1 MTIDHTSKKS
11 TSKLDVV
18 SSEALVIGGGVA
30 GMQAAL
36 DMANQGFKVHLLEK
50 TPSLGGK
57 MAMIDK
63 TFPTLDC
70 SACILT
76 PRLSEVSRHPNI
88 ELHTYSDVISVAGR
102 VGDFKVKIRKRARY
116 VDEDKCSACA
126 DCVPACPVE
135 VPNEFDQSLGF
146 RKAIY
151 QPFPQATPST
161 YTITKLGT
169 PACREACPA
178 DVNPQGFISLMKE
191 GRFHDALRIFRKSNP
206 FPGVLGRVCIAF
218 CEGECVRGELDES
231 VSIRNLHRFLADYE
245 RKHGP
250 DRPIEAKIDKDER
263 IAVVGAGPAGLACG
277 YHLVK
282 MGYPVTV
289 FEAQPEAGG
298 LLRYGI
304 PEYRLPRDILAEE
317 IDWIA
322 KHGVKIK
329 TSSPV
334 ESIKSLKKEGFKAI
348 FLATGASN
356 SNKLGI
362 AGEEAKGIYHA
373 SDFLERANSGK
384 PYPLGEKVAVIGGG
398 DAAIDSARVA
408 IRLGAKE
415 VTIVYR
421 RSHVELP
428 AIPSEV
434 EDAREEGLNLL
445 LLTNPI
451 EILTSKDELR
461 GIRCI
466 KMKLGEPDH
475 SGRRRPQVIR
485 GSEFTLIVDN
495 MIIAVG
501 QSVTPKGLHEEC
513 DCSEWGT
520 IKVNP
525 LTLETNM
532 EGVFAGG
539 DVVLGP
545 ATAVK
550 AVAHGKEAAISIDRF
565 LRKVNVEAD
574 RIEERHR
581 VRVEEVDMEK
591 PTEPRVDMPKHGVA
605 GRIQSYTEVE
615 LGFEQ
620 ESATQEAE
628 RCLGCAICCE
638 CELCVEACTREAID
652 HKMQDEIIE
661 LPVGA
666 IVLAAGYRL
675 YDVSDYPRLGYG
687 KFPNVI
693 HAMEYERLIN
703 ASGPTH
709 GHLIKLSDG
718 KLPKSIGFI
727 QCVGARDVNR
737 GVPECSRVC
746 CMYGIKNAV
755 MAKEHDPEIDV
766 TIYYADIR
774 AFGKGFEEF
783 YNMAKD
789 RFGIKFIRGRV
800 GEVMEDR
807 ETGNLTVRV
816 ENTDEHAIQDIEH
829 DLVVISP
836 GIQPPWGLDVIASEL
851 GLELDETG
859 YVPVKDELLAPVDT
873 TIPGVFA
880 CGCVDSPK
888 DIPDSVTAGSAAA
901 MRATIILSQA
911 EKKE

>member
-1 MTIDHTSKKS
+1 
-11 TSKLDVV
+11 
-18 SSEALVIGGGVA
+18 
-30 GMQAAL
+30 
-36 DMANQGFKVHLLEK
+36 
-50 TPSLGGK
+50 
-57 MAMIDK
+57 
-63 TFPTLDC
+63 
-70 SACILT
+70 
-76 PRLSEVSRHPNI
+76 
-88 ELHTYSDVISVAGR
+88 
-102 VGDFKVKIRKRARY
+102 
-116 VDEDKCSACA
+116 
-126 DCVPACPVE
+126 
-135 VPNEFDQSLGF
+135 
-146 RKAIY
+146 
-151 QPFPQATPST
+151 
-161 YTITKLGT
+161 
-169 PACREACPA
+169 
-178 DVNPQGFISLMKE
+178 
-191 GRFHDALRIFRKSNP
+191 
-206 FPGVLGRVCIAF
+206 
-218 CEGECVRGELDES
+218 
-231 VSIRNLHRFLADYE
+231 
-245 RKHGP
+245 
-250 DRPIEAKIDKDER
+250 
-263 IAVVGAGPAGLACG
+263 
-277 YHLVK
+277 
-282 MGYPVTV
+282 
-289 FEAQPEAGG
+289 
-298 LLRYGI
+298 
-304 PEYRLPRDILAEE
+304 
-317 IDWIA
+317 
-322 KHGVKIK
+322 
-329 TSSPV
+329 
-334 ESIKSLKKEGFKAI
+334 
-348 FLATGASN
+348 
-356 SNKLGI
+356 
-362 AGEEAKGIYHA
+362 
-373 SDFLERANSGK
+373 
-384 PYPLGEKVAVIGGG
+384 
-398 DAAIDSARVA
+398 
-408 IRLGAKE
+408 
-415 VTIVYR
+415 
-421 RSHVELP
+421 
-428 AIPSEV
+428 
-434 EDAREEGLNLL
+434 
-445 LLTNPI
+445 
-451 EILTSKDELR
+451 
-461 GIRCI
+461 
-466 KMKLGEPDH
+466 
-475 SGRRRPQVIR
+475 
-485 GSEFTLIVDN
+485 

-501 QSVTPKGLHEEC
+501 QSVTQKGLHEEC
-513 DCSEWGT
+513 ECSEWGT
-520 IKVNP
+520 IKVNS

-532 EGVFAGG
+532 KGVFAGG

-581 VRVEEVDMEK
+581 VRVEEVDMQK

-605 GRIQSYTEVE
+605 GRIQSYAEVK

-620 ESATQEAE
+620 EPASQEAE

-666 IVLAAGYRL
+666 IILAAGYRL

-755 MAKEHDPEIDV
+755 MAKEHDPEIDA

-789 RFGIKFIRGRV
+789 RFGVKFIHGRV

-807 ETGNLTVRV
+807 KTGNLIVRV
-816 ENTDEHAIQDIEH
+816 ENTDEHSIQDIEH

-873 TIPGVFA
+873 VIPGVFA
-880 CGCVDSPK
+880 CGCVDGPK